1 MFWIGMLVGIVIAT
15 IAVAGLLVYC
25 CCKVYGSWDTFTGTC
40 DVIKAAS
47 ENRESVVVAYHEGE
61 VLTHATFE
69 EL

>member
-1 MFWIGMLVGIVIAT
+1 MFWIGMLVGIVAAT
-15 IAVAGLLVYC
+15 IAVAGWLVYC
-25 CCKVYGSWDTFTGTC
+25 CWKVYGSWATFTGTC
-40 DVIKAAS
+40 DVIQAAS

>member
-1 MFWIGMLVGIVIAT
+1 MIWIGMLIGIVIGI
-15 IAVAGLLVYC
+15 IAAAGLMVYC
-25 CCKVYGSWDTFTGTC
+25 CWKVYGTWDTFESVVNVVG
-40 DVIKAAS
+40 AAS